1 MMFRLWILHVSNV
14 FNLERCLKNMLISV
28 SIKHKSTYVFCFF
41 FCWLMNEVNIK
52 LVPNLPELVWFK
64 MFQLSKDHF
73 IFIYRFT
80 FTQD

>member
-41 FCWLMNEVNIK
+41 LLADEWSK
-52 LVPNLPELVWFK
+52 YQASAELTRVS
-64 MFQLSKDHF
+64 MV
-73 IFIYRFT
+73 
-80 FTQD
+80 